1 MTGLADSTKSA
12 DPPIV
17 DLNMGMVGERV
28 MAMDRRAVAAVLVAA
43 GMAALVSLPA
53 HADQL
58 QTGGTTV
65 TAPDAITSPPGAPAP
80 LVGLQAGGAAGAG
93 ALALVPPGSAAAA
106 RYDGLAGSS
115 STSVDLSYV
124 PPAERDS
131 YLNSHDF
138 ADHLQT
144 STRKGHHPS
153 ALSQLGGV
161 AEGMA
166 INGAL
171 MGLTGLTIDA
181 H

>member
-1 MTGLADSTKSA
+1 
-12 DPPIV
+12 
-17 DLNMGMVGERV
+17 
-28 MAMDRRAVAAVLVAA
+28 MATRRWSIGVLVLAA
-43 GMAALVSLPA
+43 SLATGSVRADEPA
-53 HADQL
+53 GA
-58 QTGGTTV
+58 GTTL
-65 TAPDAITSPPGAPAP
+65 TAPGPPAPAKPGAAAP
-80 LVGLQAGGAAGAG
+80 LIGLNSG

-106 RYDGLAGSS
+106 RNDGLAGSPP
-115 STSVDLSYV
+115 TGVDLSYI

-144 STRKGHHPS
+144 SRKGGHRS

-166 INGAL
+166 INGAIL
-171 MGLTGLTIDA
+171 GIEGLTLGA

>member
-1 MTGLADSTKSA
+1 MATDRWSLNLGL
-12 DPPIV
+12 
-17 DLNMGMVGERV
+17 L
-28 MAMDRRAVAAVLVAA
+28 AVVLAA
-43 GMAALVSLPA
+43 GPA
-53 HADQL
+53 RADDL

-65 TAPDAITSPPGAPAP
+65 TGPASLPPAPTKPGTTAP
-80 LVGLQAGGAAGAG
+80 LVGLDSG
-93 ALALVPPGSAAAA
+93 ALVLVPPGSAAAT
-106 RYDGLAGSS
+106 RNDGLAGSP
-115 STSVDLSYV
+115 STSVDLSYI

-144 STRKGHHPS
+144 STKWGHHAS

-171 MGLTGLTIDA
+171 MGVEGLTLGV